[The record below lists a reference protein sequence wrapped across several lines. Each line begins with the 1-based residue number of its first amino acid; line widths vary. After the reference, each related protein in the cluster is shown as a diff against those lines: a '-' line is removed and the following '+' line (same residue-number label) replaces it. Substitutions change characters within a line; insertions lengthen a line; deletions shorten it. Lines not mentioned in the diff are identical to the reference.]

1 MAKRKTLSLL
11 SLGGVALL
19 LSLASAS
26 PINKGRL
33 ALAEE
38 TSDTR
43 FFLLSAQDIGSAL
56 EEGENE
62 VYAGGLT
69 FSFFGASYVN
79 KKATFKGGYLYNE
92 TLAGE
97 NANAAGR
104 IGTGFK
110 KVVFEGLENA
120 SGLTVSFLSD
130 ASTVLES
137 KSLEAGSSLSE
148 VSLSV
153 EGKAKMVKITFNSG
167 TGVSFASIA
176 YHYTCGNV

>member
-26 PINKGRL
+26 PINKGKL

-56 EEGENE
+56 EEESE
-62 VYAGGLT
+62 VYAGGLK
-69 FSFFGASYVN
+69 FSFNGASYAN
-79 KKATFKGGYLYNE
+79 KKVTFKWGYLYNV

-130 ASTVLES
+130 ASTVLEN

-148 VSLSV
+148 VSLSE

-176 YHYTCGNV
+176 YHYTCGNA